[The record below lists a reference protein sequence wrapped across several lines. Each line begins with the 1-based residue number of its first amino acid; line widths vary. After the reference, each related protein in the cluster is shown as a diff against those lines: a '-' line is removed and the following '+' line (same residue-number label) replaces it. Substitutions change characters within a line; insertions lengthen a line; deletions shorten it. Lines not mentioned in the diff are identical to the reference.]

1 MRRGE
6 EEEAGAKEKEK
17 RERGRG
23 RREGWYRKTPIVGFL
38 VGTTIVGLSTFI
50 QLLQIL
56 KRPPRCSLHQF
67 TGN

>member
-23 RREGWYRKTPIVGFL
+23 RREGWYRKTPIVGFFGWDNHCGL
-38 VGTTIVGLSTFI
+38 EYLYPIASDFKETT
-50 QLLQIL
+50 
-56 KRPPRCSLHQF
+56 
-67 TGN
+67 